1 MEWRPTTIL
10 AATDFSEASTRAVE
24 RAASLAL
31 QHGARLRLVHSLGE
45 GDWLARW
52 SQRAQELAAKE
63 LWRKS
68 SSAAL
73 ERIGQ
78 EHSAA
83 GAVVVDAEVV
93 VGPLHECLQ
102 HEVDEHVVD
111 LLVIGPHGA
120 GRLRRS
126 LLGSTADRMLRSG
139 TLPVLLVRTG
149 AVGPYARVA
158 TATDFST
165 ASRRAATLALRV
177 APQATHYLLHADQL
191 MVDRDLA
198 FAHRSPEALAA
209 HRDEAL
215 AGVAQDMA
223 AFAGSLGADGRK
235 MIRAPREGPA
245 SRVLEAFV
253 READIELMV
262 LGARA
267 RSRWEANLLGSTALF
282 AITGLDCDVLL
293 VPPEVN

>member
-1 MEWRPTTIL
+1 MDWRPTTIL

-52 SQRAQELAAKE
+52 SQRAQELAVEE

-73 ERIGQ
+73 ERLRQ
-78 EHSAA
+78 QHSAG
-83 GAVVVDAEVV
+83 GAVAVGAEVV
-93 VGPLHECLQ
+93 DGPLHECLQ
-102 HEVDEHVVD
+102 HEVDQHGVD
-111 LLVIGPHGA
+111 LLVIGSHGD
-120 GRLRRS
+120 GGLRS
-126 LLGSTADRMLRSG
+126 SSLGSTADRMLRSG
-139 TLPVLLVRTG
+139 ILPVLLVRTR
-149 AVGPYARVA
+149 AVAPYPRVA
-158 TATDFST
+158 VATDFST
-165 ASRRAATLALRV
+165 ASRRAATLALGI

-191 MVDRDLA
+191 MIDRDLA

-209 HRDEAL
+209 YRDEAQ

-223 AFAGSLGADGRK
+223 AFAGSLGAGGRK

-267 RSRWEANLLGSTALF
+267 RARWEANLLGSTALF